1 MFVDPAGNMHYSSYF
16 EQVCAG
22 DLGTNAQL
30 LEERL
35 SKILSL
41 VCRWNAIL
49 LLDEADVF
57 LECRS
62 RHGLEYN
69 ALVSVFLRQLEY
81 SQGIIFLT
89 TNRVT
94 MIDEAIQNR
103 IHLGLKYDDLKPL
116 ARESI
121 WKAFLQQANSSAR
134 VKSITGKELKILREK
149 DINGRQVR

>member
-1 MFVDPAGNMHYSSYF
+1 MFVDPAENMHYSSYF

-22 DLGTNAQL
+22 DLGTDAQL
-30 LEERL
+30 LEKRL
-35 SKILSL
+35 AGILSL

-62 RHGLEYN
+62 RYRLEYN
-69 ALVSVFLRQLEY
+69 ALISVFLRQLEY
-81 SQGIIFLT
+81 SQGLIFLT

-94 MIDEAIQNR
+94 IIDEAIQNR
-103 IHLGLKYDDLKPL
+103 IHLGLKYDDLKPR

-121 WKAFLQQANSSAR
+121 WMAFLHQANSSAR
-134 VKSITGKELKILREK
+134 VNSITGKELKALGEK
-149 DINGRQVR
+149 NINGRQVR

>member
-1 MFVDPAGNMHYSSYF
+1 LSIQQGTCITSYF

-35 SKILSL
+35 STILSL

-81 SQGIIFLT
+81 SQGIIFFT

-94 MIDEAIQNR
+94 MMDEAIQNR
-103 IHLGLKYDDLKPL
+103 IHLALKYDDLKPL

-121 WKAFLQQANSSAR
+121 WNGFLQQAKLSAR
-134 VKSITGKELKILREK
+134 VERITEKQMGILREK